1 MKKRSPYIF
10 KLGDQVRIT
19 QLWHLFQRD
28 YDQTNTEE
36 VFVIRFVSQGIPFYK
51 LKDLADDPIQGT
63 VYATELQKVLKDEK
77 TVWRIDKILRKRK
90 VHGQ

>member
-51 LKDLADDPIQGT
+51 LKDLADWST
-63 VYATELQKVLKDEK
+63 FYATELQKVLKDEK